1 MNLKNIINKK
11 SVAAVG
17 IGALL
22 GATAYIINKKCGGKI
37 METTKK
43 CAEAAKDVA
52 KDVAEDI
59 TKEAVKEMVK
69 ETAKDI
75 IDDSVVGKVLD
86 NTETKI
92 YLNVADALDS
102 IMKPIESFATKAI
115 DKVYERPLYVVA
127 TGTLVLGAIIVVGNI
142 KVRKYDAEVRKYEA
156 ECNKKTSHPDYREY
170 SFNKADEYDF
180 GDRTLFQ

>member
-1 MNLKNIINKK
+1 MNLKNIINKR

-22 GATAYIINKKCGGKI
+22 GATAYITNKKCGGKI

-69 ETAKDI
+69 ETAKDV

-86 NTETKI
+86 NTEIKI
-92 YLNVADALDS
+92 NLNVADALDS
-102 IMKPIESFATKAI
+102 IMKPIESFALKTI
-115 DKVYERPLYVVA
+115 DHPVYTFA
-127 TGTLVLGAIIVVGNI
+127 AGTLILGAIIAVSTV
-142 KVRKYDAEVRKYEA
+142 KVRKYDADVRKYEA
-156 ECNKKTSHPDYREY
+156 KYNKKTADPDYTEY
-170 SFNKADEYDF
+170 SFNKANEYDF

>member
-37 METTKK
+37 METTMK

-59 TKEAVKEMVK
+59 TKEVVKDMVN
-69 ETAKDI
+69 DI
-75 IDDSVVGKVLD
+75 VEESIVGKVID
-86 NTETKI
+86 NTEIKI
-92 YLNVADALDS
+92 DLNVADALDS
-102 IMKPIESFATKAI
+102 IMKPIESFAMKTI
-115 DKVYERPLYVVA
+115 DHPVYTVA
-127 TGTLVLGAIIVVGNI
+127 VGALVLGAMMVVGNI

-156 ECNKKTSHPDYREY
+156 KYNKKTADPDYT
-170 SFNKADEYDF
+170 EYDF